1 MQQNL
6 RSQNLNS
13 SLRLSVL
20 EKMSTLFPTINKID
34 SNLFIGYFQSSNVFP
49 RPICRKQYSKLGND
63 KNCIRGKS
71 KGKNTRTTD
80 PNRLIYDANLTL
92 SLIQKSHEGEE
103 EEVEII
109 Q

>member
-1 MQQNL
+1 
-6 RSQNLNS
+6 
-13 SLRLSVL
+13 
-20 EKMSTLFPTINKID
+20 MSTLCPTIKKTD
-34 SNLFIGYFQSSNVFP
+34 SNLIIGYFQSTNVFP
-49 RPICRKQYSKLGND
+49 KQVCRKQYIKLGND